1 MVDGHILR
9 GFHIELVN
17 PRKFLAR
24 TTTCHILCRVDICK
38 RGRPSID
45 QISRSRF
52 AEEKVSILSSDTV
65 LVPQIQEKIRQI
77 ASPMDAALEGRN
89 RQNPLRPD
97 WEEVKNK
104 VMLQALRMKFSQ
116 NPEIAKELLATGDAI
131 LIEHTQNDD
140 YWADGRDIT
149 GKKQARPSLN
159 VSKGRVEKPHSVTS
173 PLAIPLNTLGLV

>member
-1 MVDGHILR
+1 MKEIKFYKVNDDYGFMSNFAPYPFSDGSKIWPTSEHY
-9 GFHIELVN
+9 FQAQ
-17 PRKFLAR
+17 KF
-24 TTTCHILCRVDICK
+24 
-38 RGRPSID
+38 
-45 QISRSRF
+45 
-52 AEEKVSILSSDTV
+52 